1 MANSFGTVN
10 DNARWRE
17 RVRKEAEILARAK
30 PTEFRLNV
38 KTVSAYPTPP
48 QHLNPSLNT
57 SQVSFDVFA
66 KYDLNG
72 DGIMSVTELRG
83 AFQDLGINMS
93 DEAITELQ
101 KELDTNNDGVVSIA
115 ELQEFWNKKV
125 RTMKDIL
132 TRDPT
137 ATWGPVPQATSQEV
151 GWFVA
156 REPDTYKMR
165 RANQMKW
172 RYPKDSCPETLYATE
187 FVKFAGASP
196 YSNKG
201 RPPN

>member
-38 KTVSAYPTPP
+38 NTVSAYPTPP

-72 DGIMSVTELRG
+72 DG
-83 AFQDLGINMS
+83 
-93 DEAITELQ
+93 
-101 KELDTNNDGVVSIA
+101 VVDAEVILLVQYGMVWYVMVWYGMVWHGMVWYGMVWYSI
-115 ELQEFWNKKV
+115 V
-125 RTMKDIL
+125 
-132 TRDPT
+132 
-137 ATWGPVPQATSQEV
+137 
-151 GWFVA
+151 
-156 REPDTYKMR
+156 
-165 RANQMKW
+165 
-172 RYPKDSCPETLYATE
+172 
-187 FVKFAGASP
+187 
-196 YSNKG
+196 
-201 RPPN
+201 